1 LPPSSSPTM
10 VGLEVLVAWP
20 DRLTINA
27 STGGARGV
35 SGELSEYAP
44 TWGLTRR
51 VSTLRKTLLP
61 EKVDPANWRHPDVG
75 WGLVL
80 PDNDTIPR
88 GDRARATDAPDP
100 IRELLAA
107 RKGAP
112 VLRYRPDLGTT
123 YLRRYS
129 DDGDPD
135 DVPVSGSRKGIATGC
150 IPRFLLICG
159 GPSEVPW
166 ELQFQLNTGYAVGRL
181 DLTGEALDN
190 YVSALRSNWDS
201 GAARYDRAV
210 IWATDLGED
219 DISHLMR
226 DSIAAEVAAVLAAD
240 PDVGAGVRFVDG
252 SEQEASCEAL
262 TQALA
267 STSPALV
274 VTTSHGLTAPVNEK
288 EIMARQLG
296 VPVDQ
301 LGSGLDPRRLQQ
313 DWNPGGAIWYAH
325 ACCSAGAAGQS
336 RFDEL
341 AELAAPKSGLAETL
355 RGIADLGSKIAPLP
369 QLLLGAPNPLRAF
382 VGHVEPTFDWTLQD
396 PETGHVLTASIRDAL
411 YSRLYLGEPIGWA
424 LRECF
429 GQVGQLLSQW
439 SHAVAAVNAE
449 NDARDR
455 ACAFLLTAL
464 DRQSMVLLGDPT
476 VRLPLPNY

>member
-1 LPPSSSPTM
+1 
-10 VGLEVLVAWP
+10 VAWP

-35 SGELSEYAP
+35 SGELSDDAL

-51 VSTLRKTLLP
+51 ASALGKTLWP
-61 EKVDPANWRHPDVG
+61 EKVDPADWRHPDVG

-80 PDNDTIPR
+80 PENEIIPTQ
-88 GDRARATDAPDP
+88 DRARARDAPDP

-107 RKGAP
+107 RPGAP
-112 VLRYRPDLGTT
+112 VLRYRPDLGITH
-123 YLRRYS
+123 LRRYS
-129 DDGDPD
+129 DSGHPD
-135 DVPVSGSRKGIATGC
+135 NLPVSGSPKGIDTGC
-150 IPRFLLICG
+150 IPRFMLIYG
-159 GPSEVPW
+159 GPSEIPW

-181 DLTGEALDN
+181 DLAGKGLEN
-190 YVSALRSNWDS
+190 YVSALLSNWGS

-210 IWATDLGED
+210 IWATDHGED

-226 DSIAAEVAAVLAAD
+226 DSIAAKFAAVLAAD
-240 PDVGAGVRFVDG
+240 PDVGTGVRFLDG
-252 SEQEASCEAL
+252 SKQEASGEAL
-262 TQALA
+262 TGVLA

-274 VTTSHGLTAPVNEK
+274 VTTSHGLTAPVNED

-301 LGSGLDPRRLQQ
+301 LGSGLDPQRLRQ
-313 DWNPGGAIWYAH
+313 DWDPGGAIWYAH

-341 AELAAPKSGLAETL
+341 AELAAPESGLGEAL
-355 RGIADLGSKIAPLP
+355 RGIASLGSITAPLP
-369 QLLLGAPNPLRAF
+369 RLLLGVPNPLRAF

-396 PETGHVLTASIRDAL
+396 PETGHVLTASIREAL

-439 SHAVAAVNAE
+439 SHAVAAVRPG
-449 NDARDR
+449 NDVRDR

-464 DRQSMVLLGDPT
+464 DRQSVVVLGDPV
-476 VRLPLPNY
+476 VRLPLPN